1 MAKKR
6 NKEKAANSFPVVP
19 VAIAIGIAALGIAA
33 MAVWVVAINSTSK
46 KVSTETA
53 TSNTESPNPAPKFEP
68 PTMRP
73 KSPNDKGSF
82 PQFGQNIPQ
91 TNPKPKSP
99 TTPAETTPKTDP
111 WANDVLVQL
120 NRNSEKFIG
129 QTLTFESHMAQSIKG
144 TKENPQYGII
154 HIGTGAWSD
163 DKIYFTS
170 SQALFMKMANSKDPA
185 LTNFRRVRLTMKVED
200 RMMDKLRVVTITKF
214 EFLNEGGQLLLTLE

>member
-19 VAIAIGIAALGIAA
+19 VAISIS
-33 MAVWVVAINSTSK
+33 AVVITAVVAVVVVINSKSK
-46 KVSTETA
+46 KETTETA
-53 TSNTESPNPAPKFEP
+53 TNNTDSSNTAPKFEP
-68 PTMRP
+68 PTLRP

-91 TNPKPKSP
+91 TNPKPKTP
-99 TTPAETTPKTDP
+99 TEPVETAPKTDP

-185 LTNFRRVRLTMKVED
+185 LSNFQRVRLTMKVED
-200 RMMDKLRVVTITKF
+200 RMMDKLRVVTIAKF
-214 EFLNEGGQLLLTLE
+214 EFLNAGGQVLLTLE